1 MGREGN
7 FGNTQRGYVGLNSH
21 LFFLQPSALV
31 FRLLTD
37 MATSGSFVPFTN
49 SDQDVLETVFA
60 SHKLMPEL
68 PLNLHTKT
76 SSCAPHRGKQSARP
90 CVPAPGDALITWS
103 ERAMPQPLATVADSY
118 NGDFEWAAGY
128 CDTTAELV
136 LSSTQGGDCLRGSK
150 GNIKL
155 PPSAAVSLRAA
166 KGFCSAYCE
175 RCKRCAYASVSA
187 QWSDCSWFS
196 SCSLDALRHD
206 VQHFW
211 SARIRPAPLVESTLP
226 SIGKAQRVAVCLA
239 GHPRT
244 FARRHVYTSIGEH
257 LVGGLRAHGAKVDL
271 FALLKTG
278 DAPVKEQ
285 GKWNFSQVED
295 NSDATWTALAVLKP
309 RAVLRLH
316 RNHLPP
322 HQRCLDGKR
331 GNMGMGSLGLDRS
344 TVQPALYATCFDIVT
359 KAEALDGAQY
369 DWIVRSR
376 PDAWWYAPH
385 PPLCETAPGAK
396 CSVMAHKTDGAGGAG
411 FIDQHFALPRI
422 IAHVLR
428 DLADQYMACNGKNTT
443 WDFINIEHWL
453 SANFDAA
460 TQAVDLP
467 QPLRVSFPF
476 VLVRKSA
483 SEPSAKAF
491 CRMQSRSLHGAS
503 FKARKTWVDTCMDG
517 AYPSE
522 HMEVDLPKRQD

>member
-1 MGREGN
+1 MLDRVCCRDHRDVHEHVSRGQRSFSFSVKMREWMHVLLLAKA
-7 FGNTQRGYVGLNSH
+7 RSLLNVDSRAA
-21 LFFLQPSALV
+21 LQWAEVKGQP
-31 FRLLTD
+31 T
-37 MATSGSFVPFTN
+37 TSELIR
-49 SDQDVLETVFA
+49 QDAV
-60 SHKLMPEL
+60 
-68 PLNLHTKT
+68 
-76 SSCAPHRGKQSARP
+76 
-90 CVPAPGDALITWS
+90 
-103 ERAMPQPLATVADSY
+103 PQPLATVADSY

-136 LSSTQGGDCLRGSK
+136 LSSTKGGDCLRGSK
-150 GNIKL
+150 GSIKL

-166 KGFCSAYCE
+166 MGFCSAYCE

-211 SARIRPAPLVESTLP
+211 SARIRPAPLVGSTLP
-226 SIGKAQRVAVCLA
+226 SIGKAQRIAVCLA

-278 DAPVKEQ
+278 DAPVKKQ
-285 GKWNFSQVED
+285 GGWNFSQVED
-295 NSDATWTALAVLKP
+295 NSDATWAALAVLKP

-331 GNMGMGSLGLDRS
+331 GGMGMGSLGLDRS

-396 CSVMAHKTDGAGGAG
+396 CSAMAHGTHGSYL
-411 FIDQHFALPRI
+411 DQHFALPRI

-443 WDFINIEHWL
+443 WEFVSIEHWL
-453 SANFDAA
+453 LANLNAA

-467 QPLRVSFPF
+467 PPLRVSFPF

-483 SEPSAKAF
+483 SEPSAKVL

-503 FKARKTWVDTCMDG
+503 FKVRKTWADACTEAQRGIHITRSPRAQARVRQG
-517 AYPSE
+517 AIENGSQTW
-522 HMEVDLPKRQD
+522 V

>member
-1 MGREGN
+1 MNVATRVSRGQRSFSFSVKMREWMHVLLLAKA
-7 FGNTQRGYVGLNSH
+7 RSLLNVDSRAA
-21 LFFLQPSALV
+21 LQWAEVKGQP
-31 FRLLTD
+31 T
-37 MATSGSFVPFTN
+37 TSELIR
-49 SDQDVLETVFA
+49 QDAV
-60 SHKLMPEL
+60 
-68 PLNLHTKT
+68 
-76 SSCAPHRGKQSARP
+76 
-90 CVPAPGDALITWS
+90 
-103 ERAMPQPLATVADSY
+103 PQPLATVADSY

-150 GNIKL
+150 GSIKL

-166 KGFCSAYCE
+166 MGFCSAYCE

-211 SARIRPAPLVESTLP
+211 SARIRPAPLVGSTLP
-226 SIGKAQRVAVCLA
+226 SIGKAQRIAVCLA

-278 DAPVKEQ
+278 DAPVKKQ
-285 GKWNFSQVED
+285 GGWNFSQVED
-295 NSDATWTALAVLKP
+295 NSDATWAALAVLKP

-331 GNMGMGSLGLDRS
+331 GGMGMGSHLGLDRS

-396 CSVMAHKTDGAGGAG
+396 CSAMAHGTHGSYL
-411 FIDQHFALPRI
+411 DQHFALPRI

-443 WDFINIEHWL
+443 WEFVSIEHWL
-453 SANFDAA
+453 SANFNAA

-467 QPLRVSFPF
+467 PPLRVSFPF

-483 SEPSAKAF
+483 SEPSAKVL

-503 FKARKTWVDTCMDG
+503 FKVRKTWVDACRG
-517 AYPSE
+517 AEGHTYYT
-522 HMEVDLPKRQD
+522 